1 MGPQKPIRVL
11 HVLGALNRAGAET
24 WLMNV
29 LRNIDRDQ
37 FRLDFLVHTTAAG
50 AYDAEVRSLGSRIF
64 PCVGPR
70 NPLTYSRTLRKILR
84 TQGPFD
90 VVHSHVHAYSGFVL
104 RTARQAGVPLRIAH
118 SHCDTST
125 LDAESGA
132 ARRAY
137 LALMNSWIHKHAT
150 LGLAVSRQAAVS
162 LFGADWSGD
171 PRWRISYCGID
182 LAPFRDHADRAAVR
196 GEFKIPANAFV
207 VGHVGRF
214 DYQKNHKFLIEIF
227 ATLAERRPDARL
239 LLIGEGPLR
248 PTIEEQVVRSGLED
262 RVIFAGPRPDVPRLM
277 TSAMDAFVLPSHFEG
292 LPLVLLEAQAAG
304 LPCLLADTVAEETT
318 VNPALVRRLSLS
330 QSTEAWCDELAALC
344 RSLENKPRSE
354 ALCVIEQ
361 SPFNI
366 QTGVSRL
373 QEIYRGETHVPPTA
387 FAKTSS
393 GSPGSVSPWSAAA
406 ERHESPEHEPIG
418 QCG

>member
-1 MGPQKPIRVL
+1 MGIQKPIRVL
-11 HVLGALNRAGAET
+11 QVLGALNRAGAET

-29 LRNIDRDQ
+29 LRHIDREQ
-37 FRLDFLVHTTAAG
+37 FRLDFLVHTTDAG
-50 AYDAEVRSLGSRIF
+50 AYDSEVRSLGSRIF

-70 NPLTYSRTLRKILR
+70 NPLAYSRALRKILR
-84 TQGPFD
+84 TEGPFD

-118 SHCDTST
+118 SHCDTSM
-125 LDAESGA
+125 LDARSGA
-132 ARRAY
+132 ARRVY
-137 LALMNSWIHKHAT
+137 LALMNSWIQKHAT

-162 LFGADWSGD
+162 LFGANWSAD

-182 LAPFRDHADRAAVR
+182 LGLFREQADRAAVR
-196 GEFKIPANAFV
+196 NEFKIPANAFV

-227 ATLAERRPDARL
+227 ATLAQRRPDARL
-239 LLIGEGPLR
+239 LVIGEGPLR
-248 PTIEEQVVRSGLED
+248 PTIEEQVARSGLQD

-330 QSTEAWCDELAALC
+330 QPTEAWCDELAGLC
-344 RSLENKPRSE
+344 RSLEHESRDE
-354 ALCVIEQ
+354 ALRVIEQ

-366 QTGVSRL
+366 LTGVARL
-373 QEIYRGETHVPPTA
+373 QEFYRGATPAPAMALT
-387 FAKTSS
+387 KTSRE
-393 GSPGSVSPWSAAA
+393 SPASPWSAA
-406 ERHESPEHEPIG
+406 EHHESPEPEPIG

>member
-1 MGPQKPIRVL
+1 MGTQRPIRVL
-11 HVLGALNRAGAET
+11 QVLGALNRAGAET

-37 FRLDFLVHTTAAG
+37 FRLDFLVHSTDAG

-70 NPLTYSRTLRKILR
+70 NPLTYSRALRKILR

-118 SHCDTST
+118 SHCDTSM
-125 LDAESGA
+125 LDARSGT

-137 LALMNSWIHKHAT
+137 LALMNLWIQKHAT

-162 LFGADWSGD
+162 LFGADWSAD

-182 LAPFRDHADRAAVR
+182 LAPFRAPADRAAVR

-214 DYQKNHKFLIEIF
+214 DYQKNHNFLIEIF

-248 PTIEEQVVRSGLED
+248 PTIEEQVVRSGLQD
-262 RVIFAGPRPDVPRLM
+262 RVIFAGSRPDVARLM
-277 TSAMDAFVLPSHFEG
+277 MSAMDAFVLPSHFEG

-330 QSTEAWCDELAALC
+330 QSTQAWCDELAGLC
-344 RSLENKPRSE
+344 RSLEHQSCDE
-354 ALCVIEQ
+354 ALRVIEQ

-366 QTGVSRL
+366 LTGVARL
-373 QEIYRGETHVPPTA
+373 QEIYRGATPAPATA
-387 FAKTSS
+387 LTKSNNRTPA
-393 GSPGSVSPWSAAA
+393 SPWSAD
-406 ERHESPEHEPIG
+406 EQHESPEPEPIG

>member
-1 MGPQKPIRVL
+1 MDTQKPIRVL
-11 HVLGALNRAGAET
+11 QVLGALNRAGAET

-29 LRNIDRDQ
+29 LRHIDRDQ

-50 AYDAEVRSLGSRIF
+50 AYDAEVRSLGGRIF

-70 NPLTYSRTLRKILR
+70 NPLAYSRALRKILR

-118 SHCDTST
+118 SHCDTSM
-125 LDAESGA
+125 LDIRSGA

-137 LALMNSWIHKHAT
+137 LALMNLWIQRHAT
-150 LGLAVSRQAAVS
+150 LGLAVSRQAAAS
-162 LFGADWSGD
+162 LFGANWSAD

-182 LAPFRDHADRAAVR
+182 LAPFREQADRAAVR

-227 ATLAERRPDARL
+227 ATLAKRRPEARL

-248 PTIEEQVVRSGLED
+248 PTIEEQVVSAGLQE
-262 RVIFAGPRPDVPRLM
+262 RVIFAGSRPDVPRLM
-277 TSAMDAFVLPSHFEG
+277 TSAIDAFVLPSHFEG

-304 LPCLLADTVAEETT
+304 LPCLLAATVAEETT
-318 VNPALVRRLSLS
+318 VNSALVRRLSLS
-330 QSTEAWCDELAALC
+330 QLPEVWCDELAALC
-344 RSLENKPRSE
+344 RSLANESRSE
-354 ALCVIEQ
+354 ALCVIED

-366 QTGVSRL
+366 QTGVARL
-373 QEIYRGETHVPPTA
+373 EEIYRGETNVPATA
-387 FAKTSS
+387 FTNTSN
-393 GSPGSVSPWSAAA
+393 GSPSSPWAAA
-406 ERHESPEHEPIG
+406 ERHESPEPEPIG

>member
-1 MGPQKPIRVL
+1 MGTQKPIRVL
-11 HVLGALNRAGAET
+11 QVLGALNRAGAET

-29 LRNIDRDQ
+29 LRHIDRDQ
-37 FRLDFLVHTTAAG
+37 FHLDFLVHTTAAG
-50 AYDAEVRSLGSRIF
+50 AYDSEVRSLGSRIF

-70 NPLTYSRTLRKILR
+70 NPLAYSRALRKILR

-118 SHCDTST
+118 SHCDTSM
-125 LDAESGA
+125 LDIRSGA

-137 LALMNSWIHKHAT
+137 LALMNLWIQRHAT

-162 LFGADWSGD
+162 LFGANWSAD

-182 LAPFRDHADRAAVR
+182 LAPFREQADRTAVR
-196 GEFKIPANAFV
+196 GELKIPANAFV

-227 ATLAERRPDARL
+227 ATLAQRRPEARL
-239 LLIGEGPLR
+239 LLIGEGPLQ
-248 PTIEEQVVRSGLED
+248 PTIEEQVVSAGLQE
-262 RVIFAGPRPDVPRLM
+262 RVIFAGSRPDVPRLM
-277 TSAMDAFVLPSHFEG
+277 TSVMDAFVLPSHFEG

-330 QSTEAWCDELAALC
+330 QSTDAWCDALAALC
-344 RSLENKPRSE
+344 RSLENESHDE
-354 ALCVIEQ
+354 ALRVIEQ

-366 QTGVSRL
+366 QTGVARL
-373 QEIYRGETHVPPTA
+373 QEIYCGSTPAPATA
-387 FAKTSS
+387 LPKTTS
-393 GSPGSVSPWSAAA
+393 GSPSPPWSAV
-406 ERHESPEHEPIG
+406 EQHESPEHEPIG